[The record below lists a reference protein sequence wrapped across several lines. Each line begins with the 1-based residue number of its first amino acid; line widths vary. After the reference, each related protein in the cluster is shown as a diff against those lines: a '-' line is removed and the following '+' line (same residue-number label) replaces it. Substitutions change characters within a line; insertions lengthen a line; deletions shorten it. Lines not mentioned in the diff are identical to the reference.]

1 MKATILAGGEGK
13 RLRPYT
19 FVLPKPL
26 LPVNGEPIL
35 DAVLRNL
42 KKQGIEDV
50 FLSVNYKSHL
60 FEIIY
65 GNGEK
70 IGLNIHYLKEK
81 KPLGTAGSLKLLQG
95 KIFENLFVTNG
106 DVICDLNLEE
116 LERFHDEN
124 KCDIT
129 VVGRKIT
136 IPVNFGVL
144 KITNDKIVEWAEKP
158 KIDLEISAGMYLLN
172 PNVLKYIPENSFF
185 NMPDLV
191 KKVIENNGKVM
202 RFLHDGDLID
212 VSDLDEYKKIQSG
225 GNFKLS

>member
-1 MKATILAGGEGK
+1 MKAVILAGGEGK

-42 KKQGIEDV
+42 KEQGIGEIYI
-50 FLSVNYKSHL
+50 SINYKSHL

-70 IGLNIHYLKEK
+70 IGLNINYLKEE

-95 KIFENLFVTNG
+95 KVFENLFVTNG
-106 DVICDLNLEE
+106 DVICNLNLGE
-116 LERFHDEN
+116 LEKFHDEN

-129 VVGRKIT
+129 VVSRKIT
-136 IPVNFGVL
+136 VPVNFGVL
-144 KITNDKIVEWAEKP
+144 KITNNKIVEWAEKP
-158 KIDLEISAGMYLLN
+158 KIGLEISAGMYLLN

-191 KKVIENNGKVM
+191 KKVIENNGIVM

-212 VSDLDEYKKIQSG
+212 VSDLDEYEKIQSKK
-225 GNFKLS
+225 F

>member
-1 MKATILAGGEGK
+1 MKAVILAGGEGK

-42 KKQGIEDV
+42 KEQGIGEIYI
-50 FLSVNYKSHL
+50 SINYKSHL

-70 IGLNIHYLKEK
+70 IGLNINYLKEE

-95 KIFENLFVTNG
+95 KVFENLFVTNG
-106 DVICDLNLEE
+106 DVICNLNLGE
-116 LERFHDEN
+116 LEKFHDEN

-129 VVGRKIT
+129 VVSRKIT
-136 IPVNFGVL
+136 VPVNFGVL
-144 KITNDKIVEWAEKP
+144 KITNNKIVEWAEKP
-158 KIDLEISAGMYLLN
+158 KIGLEISAGMYLLN

-191 KKVIENNGKVM
+191 KKVIENNGIVM

-212 VSDLDEYKKIQSG
+212 VSDLDEYEKIQSKE
-225 GNFKLS
+225 F